1 MKRPSHSIALMR
13 QHVDTTLLTCLT
25 VALAL
30 LFCFVFSRPVFANP
44 GLRMEDPLFGL
55 SFDPAE
61 VQFEQLDALPCAAG
75 GDQFPPYFVF
85 AHARRG
91 ETAAWILNH
100 WVPTGGDGPGH
111 EHTEPAYG
119 IVLRQS
125 QGECRLVATPDAL
138 EQDPEAVA
146 PRLSQ
151 ALYRDAARRYIGAY
165 EGADAFTAALATA
178 SARGC
183 LDLAPALRR
192 ALMRAS
198 VEPPPDCLPLTR
210 AGERESELRTTA
222 APQARPSPNRTGPV
236 LGPVLGVPLNWHRP

>member
-1 MKRPSHSIALMR
+1 VKRPSHSIALKR
-13 QHVDTTLLTCLT
+13 RYVDTTLLTCLT

-30 LFCFVFSRPVFANP
+30 LSCVLFSRPVFADP
-44 GLRMEDPLFGL
+44 GLSMEDPLFGL

-61 VQFEQLDALPCAAG
+61 VQFEQLDGLPCAAG
-75 GDQFPPYFVF
+75 GDPFPPYFVF
-85 AHARRG
+85 AYARRG

-100 WVPTGGDGPGH
+100 WAPTGGDGPGQ

-125 QGECRLVATPDAL
+125 KGECTLVATPDAL
-138 EQDPEAVA
+138 EQHPAAVE
-146 PRLSQ
+146 PRLAR

-165 EGADAFTAALATA
+165 RGADAFTAALAAA

-192 ALMRAS
+192 ALLRAS
-198 VEPPPDCLPLTR
+198 VEPPPDCSPLTR
-210 AGERESELRTTA
+210 MGERESTHRA
-222 APQARPSPNRTGPV
+222 AGAPQARPSPNRTDPV
-236 LGPVLGVPLNWHRP
+236 LGPVLGVPLN